1 MTKLLISDT
10 ADLTFKRKSDGKVI
24 FTSEAQLAGISQS
37 IEESDVFGGIGNKR
51 VAKIRSQKA
60 ISLSTRMALF
70 DLEYLSVTQGV
81 AVQSNGTANVFKKE
95 ENLSVVDTTG
105 TLSVTIT
112 GTPVDNKVTIISAN
126 GDSKEFTASAKKVT
140 VTTGFAAGD
149 KVTAVYRETVSG
161 KVVVLDSAKFSEA
174 YEVEFKTIAYNPLN
188 NVVVSDIYFQFDNC
202 LPSGSF
208 EISLE
213 NGNALA
219 PELNFD
225 ALTAANSSE
234 IGRVIE
240 VPRLP

>member
-24 FTSEAQLAGISQS
+24 FTSEAQLAGISQE
-37 IEESDVFGGIGNKR
+37 IQEDDVFGGIGNKR

-81 AVQSNGTANVFKKE
+81 AVEANGTANVFKKE
-95 ENLSVVDTTG
+95 ENLPVVDATG
-105 TLSVTIT
+105 TLSVTVT
-112 GTPVDNKVTIISAN
+112 GTPVDNKVTLISAN
-126 GDSKEFTASAKKVT
+126 GESKEYTANAKKVT

-149 KVTAVYRETVSG
+149 KVTAIYRESVTGNIVT
-161 KVVVLDSAKFSEA
+161 LDSAKFSEA
-174 YEVEFKTIAYNPLN
+174 YEVEFKTIAYNPVN
-188 NVVVSDIYFQFDNC
+188 NTVVSDIYFQFDNC

-208 EISLE
+208 DIQLE

-225 ALTAANSSE
+225 ALAAPNSSE
-234 IGRVIE
+234 VGRVIE
-240 VPRLP
+240 VPRA